1 MHDIEARR
9 QKHFGFLYEITKAIY
24 KNEQAREQNQENG
37 FT

>member
-1 MHDIEARR
+1 MNDIEARR
-9 QKHFGFLYEITKAIY
+9 HKHFGFLYEISEAVY